1 MKLIL
6 GIGNYGDIYEDTRHN
21 SGYQAIDIFASDCN
35 IDIRKKDFK
44 SIYGKGKVFDEDVI
58 LLKPLTYVNLSGEA
72 LVAAKNFY
80 KINVE
85 DIIVLVDDMDTE
97 PGNVRLKKKGS
108 SAGHNG
114 LKNIIQLLGTE
125 EFKRIRIGI
134 GRPAASNNP
143 NRIPDWVLSCPKDS
157 DIYTAWKDGIS
168 KGAEALEYTLRY
180 GFEKAMTKYNSED
193 YVMKKKEES
202 FIKLKVTK

>member
-6 GIGNYGDIYEDTRHN
+6 GIGNYGDLYEDTRHN
-21 SGYQAIDIFASDCN
+21 SGFQAIDLIASDFN

-44 SIYGKGKVFDEDVI
+44 SLYGKGKIFDEDVL

-72 LVAAKNFY
+72 LIAAKNFY
-80 KINVE
+80 KVSLS

-114 LKNIIQLLGTE
+114 LKNIISLLGTD
-125 EFKRIRIGI
+125 EFDRIRIGI
-134 GRPAASNNP
+134 GRPQASNNP
-143 NRIPDWVLSCPKDS
+143 NRIPDWVLSAPKDRE
-157 DIYTAWKDGIS
+157 IYEAWKDGIS
-168 KGAEALEYTLRY
+168 KGAEALEYALKF
-180 GFEKAMTKYNSED
+180 GFDKAMTKFNSEVLKPKTPSID
-193 YVMKKKEES
+193 VKMEFKK
-202 FIKLKVTK
+202 

>member
-6 GIGNYGDIYEDTRHN
+6 GIGNYGDLYEDTRHN
-21 SGYQAIDIFASDCN
+21 SGFQAIDLIASDFN

-44 SIYGKGKVFDEDVI
+44 SLYGKGKIFDEDVL

-72 LVAAKNFY
+72 LIAAKNFY
-80 KINVE
+80 KIALS

-114 LKNIIQLLGTE
+114 LKNIISLLGTE
-125 EFKRIRIGI
+125 EFDRIRIGI
-134 GRPAASNNP
+134 GRPQASNNP
-143 NRIPDWVLSCPKDS
+143 NRIPDWVLSAPKDKE
-157 DIYTAWKDGIS
+157 IYEAWKDGIS
-168 KGAEALEYTLRY
+168 KGAEALEYALKF
-180 GFEKAMTKYNSED
+180 GFDKAMTKFNSEVSKPKTPSID
-193 YVMKKKEES
+193 VKMEFKK
-202 FIKLKVTK
+202 